1 MDAALLLQI
10 EVARFKQW
18 AAGIP
23 VDTRSGEWECDYPE
37 WRRFWAAAKC
47 LVETV
52 PVATWTEA
60 TTEDFVYALARDNE
74 VEVIADDLAG
84 RSDTLLILAARAI
97 HSVETDAKWQIAAKL
112 GDMNEHKLKAE
123 ALLVQFVQDADEYV
137 SRRSLLA
144 LATLKSGKAESFA
157 ERAWQTGHEYQRI
170 AALWALKD
178 VGSSKLNDYLLR
190 AEEDGREYVVR
201 NATEIRAA

>member
-1 MDAALLLQI
+1 MDAASLLQL
-10 EVARFKQW
+10 EVNRFKQW
-18 AAGIP
+18 AAGISP
-23 VDTRSGEWECDYPE
+23 DTRSGEWECDYPE
-37 WRRFWAAAKC
+37 WKRFWAAAKC

-52 PVATWTEA
+52 PTATWTEA

-74 VEVIADDLAG
+74 VEVIADDLG
-84 RSDTLLILAARAI
+84 SRSDALLTLAARAI

-112 GDMNEHKLKAE
+112 GDLNEHKLEAE
-123 ALLVQFVQDADEYV
+123 ALLIHLVQDADEYV

-144 LATLKSGKAESFA
+144 LGRLKSGKAELFA
-157 ERAWQTGHEYQRI
+157 ESAWQTGHEYQRI

-178 VGSSKLNDYLLR
+178 VGSSKLNDYLLL
-190 AEEDGREYVVR
+190 ADEDGRDYVVR